1 MEPMIPPRAQTV
13 AVIGCLVLFAFV
25 VELVRKRRLK
35 EEYSI
40 LWIAVSLGTAVL
52 ASWGG
57 LLIGITRMVG
67 AVSANSV
74 IFFFGLLFLAAL
86 LLHLSVRVSG
96 LSEQN
101 KDLTQELA
109 LLAGRLEDVERPE
122 NGR

>member
-1 MEPMIPPRAQTV
+1 MEPMIPARAQAV
-13 AVIGCLVLFAFV
+13 AVIGCLALFAFV

-52 ASWGG
+52 ASWSG
-57 LLIGITRMVG
+57 LLIGLTQMVG

-109 LLAGRLEDVERPE
+109 LLAGRLEEVERPG
-122 NGR
+122 NGV